1 MNKIATLIC
10 FAIFFASILGL
21 VGCNF
26 IFPDEYVPA
35 DDEIALHVRLSLEK
49 DIGLLVYDYSAD
61 GSEYSGGISNADR
74 SLIKSD
80 SELII
85 VFNRQELEASAD
97 SVDLSMQFRIIT
109 EYITP
114 NFENVYPSDITE
126 YTEPISFKAD
136 FGKSYYI
143 TVIGDRASGYKIHM
157 E

>member
-10 FAIFFASILGL
+10 FAIFLASILGL

-35 DDEIALHVRLSLEK
+35 DDEIALHVRLNIKE

-61 GSEYSGGISNADR
+61 GSEYSGGISNSDR
-74 SLIKSD
+74 SLIKHG

-85 VFNRQELEASAD
+85 VFNRQELVASAD
-97 SVDLSMQFRIIT
+97 SVDLSMQFRIIA

-126 YTEPISFKAD
+126 HAEPISFKAD

-143 TVIGDRASGYKIHM
+143 TITGDRASGYKIYI